1 MTTEPRPS
9 SQADHADASA
19 PSVLLVDDNLQ
30 NLELIEA
37 YLEDLAQDFGLE
49 LRRALNGEEALA
61 AVAERRP
68 ELLVL
73 DVMMPRMSGFQVC
86 EALKGDDRTRE
97 IPVVVVTA
105 LNEVGDVERA
115 LEAGADDFLTKP
127 VNRLELTTR
136 VKSLLEVGRL
146 RRRLGDAVREI
157 DRLRDSGAGG

>member
-105 LNEVGDVERA
+105 LNAVGDVERA
-115 LEAGADDFLTKP
+115 LAAGAADFLTKP

>member
-1 MTTEPRPS
+1 M
-9 SQADHADASA
+9 
-19 PSVLLVDDNLQ
+19 DDNLQ

>member
-146 RRRLGDAVREI
+146 RRRRGDAVREI

>member
-1 MTTEPRPS
+1 MTTEPRLS